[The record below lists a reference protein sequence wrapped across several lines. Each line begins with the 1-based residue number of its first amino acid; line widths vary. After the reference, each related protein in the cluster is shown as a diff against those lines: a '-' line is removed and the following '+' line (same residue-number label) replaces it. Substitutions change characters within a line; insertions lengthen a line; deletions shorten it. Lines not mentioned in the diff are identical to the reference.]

1 MCTPYVTTQNNLHAA
16 RSIENAYPPLPDDD
30 PDSGIVAVARETS
43 SKVSGSRPSV
53 RSAPFGATYT
63 SYHSARHCF
72 PPITP
77 ANAQPTPSPAL
88 ASARQRSR
96 VSARAVV
103 RAAGDPCAGVGAN
116 AMYGGGAAARGRGG
130 DVPCQWVAIG
140 AAPSVV
146 CAECGNDGWTEETYG
161 RAGVRREKE
170 GYEGFLGEVGTKVV
184 AGIEHA
190 YQALLCR
197 HGGLW

>member
-1 MCTPYVTTQNNLHAA
+1 
-16 RSIENAYPPLPDDD
+16 
-30 PDSGIVAVARETS
+30 
-43 SKVSGSRPSV
+43 
-53 RSAPFGATYT
+53 
-63 SYHSARHCF
+63 
-72 PPITP
+72 
-77 ANAQPTPSPAL
+77 
-88 ASARQRSR
+88 
-96 VSARAVV
+96 V